1 MNYNNYSDRKGSTYI
16 MRMVCAI
23 LFCGFTFVY
32 LYFYQADM
40 LAVAQHILSGGATTY
55 DGLIGAVIIT
65 AVLQL
70 VQVGIFSV
78 MPLSGNFHA
87 LTYFPSAL
95 LLALLASMEPAEGG
109 IVGLGFAWWLAIL
122 LLLLWGGACI
132 MLLRLPEASAWS
144 GSPTFLLSASA
155 WRNLLCMA
163 LLFLFIGLAGNN
175 DAVMHYRMKAEVCLT
190 EDDPKGAT
198 AVGRRSHEADA
209 GLTMLRFFALAREGR
224 LADELFKYP
233 VCGTSGDMIPLPGGA
248 ECLLYP
254 ADSIYKFL
262 GAKPARPMAA
272 RLYLHALLR
281 TGLASD
287 AVKDYLL
294 CGYLVDRDIDAF
306 AKALP
311 SFYEISDKL
320 PLHYREALTL
330 YTHLRANPVVVYHN
344 DVMDTD
350 YEDLQ
355 RLERMHNQREAR
367 KNALHSQYAG
377 TYWWYY
383 EYGG

>member
-1 MNYNNYSDRKGSTYI
+1 
-16 MRMVCAI
+16 MVCAI

-175 DAVMHYRMKAEVCLT
+175 DAVMHYQI
-190 EDDPKGAT
+190 
-198 AVGRRSHEADA
+198 GRAH
-209 GLTMLRFFALAREGR
+209 
-224 LADELFKYP
+224 
-233 VCGTSGDMIPLPGGA
+233 V
-248 ECLLYP
+248 
-254 ADSIYKFL
+254 
-262 GAKPARPMAA
+262 
-272 RLYLHALLR
+272 
-281 TGLASD
+281 
-287 AVKDYLL
+287 
-294 CGYLVDRDIDAF
+294 
-306 AKALP
+306 
-311 SFYEISDKL
+311 
-320 PLHYREALTL
+320 
-330 YTHLRANPVVVYHN
+330 
-344 DVMDTD
+344 
-350 YEDLQ
+350 
-355 RLERMHNQREAR
+355 
-367 KNALHSQYAG
+367 
-377 TYWWYY
+377 
-383 EYGG
+383 